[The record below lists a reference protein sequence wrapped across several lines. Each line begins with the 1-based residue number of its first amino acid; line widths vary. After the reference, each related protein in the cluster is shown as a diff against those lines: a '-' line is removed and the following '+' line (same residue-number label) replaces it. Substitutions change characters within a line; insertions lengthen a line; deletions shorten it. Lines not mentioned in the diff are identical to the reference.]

1 MKKSMLLTGAL
12 MLMMASCS
20 NEEILPNEEVK
31 NNAEP
36 TLTIIATQGE
46 DADSRLAFVDEKN
59 LQWTP
64 GDIIIVT
71 ESGVPA
77 NCVALTLQETEPTA
91 TGTFSTNT
99 TLPEA
104 WNENTELMA
113 YYFNR
118 AIVNL
123 GDNGLMIGQLY
134 DDPNNMMQI
143 QTANNNN
150 EHLLDFNHM
159 KSATPFTYAGGPKKL
174 KFSHQG
180 AIMKFV
186 LSGLGGETVKSLKLE
201 CEKTNPIPIPFFALL
216 NIIGQEIITP
226 EAILDFCSFSTTLY
240 LGESGNGITLGTDE
254 TLTAYLMVSSTEWL
268 ENILASIGMPTFP
281 PYSFKLTAITDGDQY
296 VAQVSGGKLEAGKIY
311 TLNKTMEKPS
321 IGLEGEGN
329 STSPYQIATMSDLM
343 KLHTWIVQGYSTEG
357 LHFKLMNNLSNINF
371 TYYDIY
377 SIGGTTADNGF
388 KGTFDG
394 GGYTIDNLVITT
406 VNYDN
411 LALFGCIAA
420 GGTVKN
426 LHLTNA
432 NLYGKT
438 YVGGIASINYG
449 TIEGCTVS
457 GEITARNI
465 KVGGITGVNYGRI
478 EGCSV
483 TGKIEAGLGFAGGIA
498 GENYG
503 TIVACGNGTTIG
515 KTYLSANVGGI
526 AGYADGTNCTIIGC
540 YNTGSISGTEHIGG
554 ILGYAANNI
563 TMTSCYNTGTVS
575 SDDETSVGNMIG
587 TNEGTATFQD
597 CCWATG
603 AGVGS
608 GSENASW
615 NGGGGSGYNNE
626 GYANWVEKG
635 MVVNMN
641 SSLNNSGINWR
652 YVANEDEAT
661 KEQEPYKLQKVN
673 L

>member
-64 GDIIIVT
+64 GDVIIVT
-71 ESGVPA
+71 ESDVPA
-77 NCVALTLQETEPTA
+77 NYVELTLQETEPTA
-91 TGTFSTNT
+91 TGTFSTDE

-104 WNENTELMA
+104 WDENTELMA
-113 YYFNR
+113 YYKNS
-118 AIVNL
+118 ATMIVN
-123 GDNGLMIGQLY
+123 NGNLMIGQLY
-134 DDPNNMMQI
+134 DFSPDLMQL

-159 KSATPFTYAGGPKKL
+159 KSATPFTYARGPKKL

-201 CEKTNPIPIPFFALL
+201 CEADGFPLFALL
-216 NIIGQEIITP
+216 NIIGQEITQKTMQV
-226 EAILDFCSFSTTLY
+226 FCSPSTTLY

-268 ENILASIGMPTFP
+268 ENILASNQVPTFP
-281 PYSFKLTAITDGDQY
+281 SFTFKLTAITDGAPY

-311 TLNKTMEKPS
+311 TLNKTMEKLT
-321 IGLEGEGN
+321 IGLEGEGT
-329 STSPYQIATMSDLM
+329 STSPYQIATESDLM
-343 KLHTWIVQGYSTEG
+343 KLHTWLVQGSSTEG

-371 TYYDIY
+371 TNYDIY

-394 GGYTIDNLVITT
+394 GGYTIDNLVITNG
-406 VNYDN
+406 NYDN

-432 NLYGKT
+432 GRYGRY
-438 YVGGIASINYG
+438 YVGGIAATNYG

-457 GEITARNI
+457 GEITATES

-483 TGKIEAGLGFAGGIA
+483 TGRIEAVFGYAGGIA

-503 TIVACGNGTTIG
+503 TIVACSNGTTIG
-515 KTYLSANVGGI
+515 RTYLSANVGGI

-540 YNTGSISGTEHIGG
+540 YNTGPISGTEHIGG
-554 ILGYAANNI
+554 ILGYAAKNI

-575 SDDETSVGNMIG
+575 SNDETSVGNMIG
-587 TNEGTATFQD
+587 TNKGTATFQN

-615 NGGGGSGYNNE
+615 NGGGGSGTNNTGNE
-626 GYANWVEKG
+626 QWVTLGTVES
-635 MVVNMN
+635 MN

-661 KEQEPYKLQKVN
+661 KEQEPYKLQAKSDAE
-673 L
+673 